1 MFISETYFHLDQP
14 VEVIE
19 EIRKAFT
26 DLAELINTP
35 ADIEYFMGL
44 QESFSPTINAGIED
58 CVIMIMPA
66 DILANAVSA
75 HGGAI
80 LAYSRNAMTGTPII
94 MVSREAMRELD
105 AKAME
110 ALVFHELVHK
120 DQDERGDLSITFEGI
135 DWKGEVSPLIEVSQR
150 MQDAMAQYEDLE
162 PTEASL
168 LAICETMPWELE
180 AYAKSYEYAQTTG
193 ADTTWSPSIME
204 RVIAL
209 YHRVMA

>member
-1 MFISETYFHLDQP
+1 MFISETFYH
-14 VEVIE
+14 VEEPTEVKE
-19 EIRKAFT
+19 EIKAAFMG
-26 DLAELINTP
+26 LAEYINTP
-35 ADIEYFMGL
+35 EDIQYFMSL
-44 QESFSPTINAGIED
+44 QESFTPAINAGIED

-110 ALVFHELVHK
+110 ALVYHELVHK
-120 DQDERGDLSITFEGI
+120 DQDERGDLSITLEGI
-135 DWKGEVSPLIEVSQR
+135 DWKGEVSPLAEVGQR

-180 AYAKSYEYAQTTG
+180 AYAKTYEYAQTTG

>member
-1 MFISETYFHLDQP
+1 MFISETFYH
-14 VEVIE
+14 VEEPTEVKE
-19 EIRKAFT
+19 EIKAAFVGM
-26 DLAELINTP
+26 AEYINTP
-35 ADIEYFMGL
+35 EDIEYFMSL
-44 QESFSPTINAGIED
+44 QESFAPTINAGIED
-58 CVIMIMPA
+58 CVIMIMSA
-66 DILANAVSA
+66 DILASAVST
-75 HGGAI
+75 HGGAV

-105 AKAME
+105 AKAIE
-110 ALVFHELVHK
+110 ALVYHELVHK
-120 DQDERGDLSITFEGI
+120 DQDARGDLSITLEGI
-135 DWKGEVSPLIEVSQR
+135 NWKGEVSPLAEVGQR

-162 PTEASL
+162 PAEASL

-180 AYAKSYEYAQTTG
+180 AYAKTYEYALTTG